1 MFKYDS
7 THGPYKGTIKVINES
22 TLEIDG
28 KKVSVT
34 SKRFAIVM
42 SYLVILF
49 SIQPYGY
56 YHLGFD

>member
-42 SYLVILF
+42 AYLVILF
-49 SIQPYGY
+49 SIHPCW
-56 YHLGFD
+56 LKKK

>member
-7 THGPYKGTIKVINES
+7 THGPYKGTIKVIDGS

-34 SKRFAIVM
+34 SKRYAIGM
-42 SYLVILF
+42 AYLITSF
-49 SIQPYGY
+49 PIQN
-56 YHLGFD
+56 L